1 MSLILEALRRA
12 DAERQRGAVPGLHA
26 QTGLALPAH
35 GGAGPQAAAG
45 QRWLLL
51 GAVGAVLL
59 GGLGALAWVRLS
71 TPASVP
77 VVAALPAAA
86 PAALPIIAAPAPAP
100 APATQVAAA
109 PAPALPTA
117 QAAAPVATPA
127 AVPMPRQVATA
138 PLAAAPLATAPLAAA
153 PLARAPAA
161 QRAAPI
167 TPQRLPTLAELP
179 DTLRR
184 DLPAMT
190 LGGSMYAQQ
199 PALRMVIINGQVVHE
214 GDRLAPELVVQ
225 QIRQKSVV
233 LNWRGQAFELGL

>member
-26 QTGLALPAH
+26 QTGMALPSH
-35 GGAGPQAAAG
+35 GGAGPQAASG

-51 GAVGAVLL
+51 GVVGALLL
-59 GGLGALAWVRLS
+59 GGLGALAWVRIS
-71 TPASVP
+71 T
-77 VVAALPAAA
+77 
-86 PAALPIIAAPAPAP
+86 PAPAP
-100 APATQVAAA
+100 VAAA
-109 PAPALPTA
+109 LPLA
-117 QAAAPVATPA
+117 VPAAAPVAAAAAPPLPTVLATAPVATPPQPAAAPPA
-127 AVPMPRQVATA
+127 AVPRPRPVAIA
-138 PLAAAPLATAPLAAA
+138 PLAATPLAHASAP
-153 PLARAPAA
+153 
-161 QRAAPI
+161 QRAAPAA
-167 TPQRLPTLAELP
+167 PQRLPTLAELP

-184 DLPAMT
+184 ELPAMT

-214 GDRLAPELVVQ
+214 GDQLAPGLLVQ